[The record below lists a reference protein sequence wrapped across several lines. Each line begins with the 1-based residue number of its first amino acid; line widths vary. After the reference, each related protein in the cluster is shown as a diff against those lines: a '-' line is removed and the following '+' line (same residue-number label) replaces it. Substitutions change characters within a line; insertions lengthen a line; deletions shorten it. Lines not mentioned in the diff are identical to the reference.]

1 MHSNGIQ
8 STPTFRSVF
17 PVGLLLEQKSCLVVG
32 GGKAAMHKVQ
42 LLLDAKAAVSVVS
55 PAADEE
61 LNQLAV
67 TRSVCFHAREFTE
80 TDLDN
85 VFLVMMAADDKAL
98 SAHVLQ
104 CCRTRGILYCSTDH
118 HWTASDFLVPAILR
132 KDTVTVAVSSGGQSC
147 RRSRLIKANLARHIE
162 MVETADL
169 IVVGTSHHQ
178 LPIQRRES
186 FHLAGKRMDQTGQM
200 LMQVWGIHEF
210 MLLNTCNRVE
220 LMGIVS
226 KGASI
231 EDLLKRIMAFFHLK
245 EDEYYVKRGFE
256 AFDHVAVVCAGLLSQ
271 SPGEHHIVAQVKEAL
286 DYAVLR
292 GWAGGMVQ
300 GWIGSALHISKDIR
314 QRTGPLLQNQEIEDL
329 CIDFLKAAKRTLEHN
344 HIMVLGSGMVGR
356 GLLQRLL
363 AMGHAC
369 EWCYHVNKPELPEEW
384 RTQVTLSTF
393 NELPVRLPKVDIVIC
408 TATSPGH
415 VLHKGHAPFFDQGKE
430 ILIMDLAM
438 PRNVEPAL
446 DNLTPDIRVVDL
458 DGLKRWYHQNIL
470 DMAKVFEL
478 SKQEVGDHHDL
489 YAKITQGLQGGG
501 AYSSRDNLPS

>member
-1 MHSNGIQ
+1 MHANYIQ
-8 STPTFRSVF
+8 TTPVFRTVF
-17 PVGLLLEQKSCLVVG
+17 PVGLLLENKNCLIVG
-32 GGKAAMHKVQ
+32 GGKAALHKAH
-42 LLLDAKAAVSVVS
+42 LLLDAKAVVSVVA
-55 PAADEE
+55 PVADEE
-61 LNQLAV
+61 FHRLA
-67 TRSVCFHAREFTE
+67 TAHSVCCHVREFSE

-85 VFLVMMAADDKAL
+85 VFLVMMATDDHTL
-98 SAHVLQ
+98 SAHILE
-104 CCRTRGILYCSTDH
+104 CCRTRGILYCSTDQ
-118 HWTASDFLVPAILR
+118 HWAASDFLVPAILR
-132 KDTVTVAVSSGGQSC
+132 KDTVTVSVSSGGQSC
-147 RRSRLIKANLARHIE
+147 RRSRLIKANLSRHIE

-178 LPIQRRES
+178 LPIQRREP
-186 FHLAGKRMDQTGQM
+186 FHLVGRRMDQTGQM

-220 LMGIVS
+220 LIGIVS
-226 KGASI
+226 KSASI

-286 DYAVLR
+286 DYAALR
-292 GWAGGMVQ
+292 GWAGGMIQ
-300 GWIGSALHISKDIR
+300 SWIGSALHISKDIR
-314 QRTGPLLQNQEIEDL
+314 QLTGALLQNREIEDL
-329 CIDFLKAAKRTLEHN
+329 CLDFLKAAGRTLEHK

-369 EWCYHVNKPELPEEW
+369 EWCYHVNQPELPEAW
-384 RTQVTLSTF
+384 RTRVTLSTF
-393 NELPVRLPKVDIVIC
+393 NDLPARLPKVDVIIC
-408 TATSPGH
+408 TAASPGH

-438 PRNVEPAL
+438 PRNVEPDL
-446 DNLTPDIRVVDL
+446 DDLTPDIRVVDL

-470 DMAKVFEL
+470 DMAKVFAL
-478 SKQEVGDHHDL
+478 SKQVVGEHHDL
-489 YAKITQGLQGGG
+489 YGKITQGLQGG
-501 AYSSRDNLPS
+501 AAHTSRDIPMG